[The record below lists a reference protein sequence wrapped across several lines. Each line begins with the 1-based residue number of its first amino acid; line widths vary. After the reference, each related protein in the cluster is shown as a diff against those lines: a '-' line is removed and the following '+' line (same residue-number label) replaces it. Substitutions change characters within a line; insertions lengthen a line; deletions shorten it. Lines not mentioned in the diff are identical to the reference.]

1 MTAVVLYNGKCPI
14 CAAEIAQYR
23 AQAIAA
29 DAPLEFID
37 LHQTALEDW
46 GISPDQAARRLHLRK
61 GGQVISGF
69 PAFLAIWRDLPRLRW
84 LARLLSAPGLRHLAA
99 GGYERIAAPLLYRLH
114 LRRMQ
119 RRDGEGGRPSDAAP

>member
-1 MTAVVLYNGKCPI
+1 MTETVLYNGKCPI

-29 DAPLEFID
+29 DAPLDFVD
-37 LHQTALEDW
+37 LHEAALDDW

-69 PAFLAIWRDLPRLRW
+69 PAFLAIWQELPRLRW
-84 LARLLSAPGLRHLAA
+84 LARVLSLPGLRHLA
-99 GGYERIAAPLLYRLH
+99 GWGYERIAAPILYRLH
-114 LRRMQ
+114 LRR
-119 RRDGEGGRPSDAAP
+119 RRGR

>member
-1 MTAVVLYNGKCPI
+1 MTTVVLYNGKCPI

-29 DAPLEFID
+29 DAPLDFVD
-37 LHQTALEDW
+37 LHEAALTEW
-46 GISPDQAARRLHLRK
+46 GISADQAARRLHLRK

-69 PAFLAIWRDLPRLRW
+69 PAFVEIWRDLPRLRW

-99 GGYERIAAPLLYRLH
+99 WGYERVAAPLLYRLH
-114 LRRMQ
+114 LRRM
-119 RRDGEGGRPSDAAP
+119 RSR

>member
-1 MTAVVLYNGKCPI
+1 MLRAMTETVLYNGKCPI

-29 DAPLEFID
+29 DAPLDFVD
-37 LHQTALEDW
+37 LHEAALDDW

-69 PAFLAIWRDLPRLRW
+69 PAFLAIWQELPRLRW
-84 LARLLSAPGLRHLAA
+84 LARVLSLPGLRHLA
-99 GGYERIAAPLLYRLH
+99 GWGYERIAAPILYRLH
-114 LRRMQ
+114 LRR
-119 RRDGEGGRPSDAAP
+119 RRGR